1 MALLATP
8 SPIRSRQRSRGKRTR
23 ARLSASSSVNPGR
36 SPSTQLAD
44 AVSPVP
50 SNAGS
55 SNVAFRGNRASILR
69 NRSSIDRRWAAA
81 LRFSSSALIFSLASF
96 SFLLLWLLS
105 GYLFLSSG
113 NPIDHGS
120 EPSVARTRPEC
131 SAVPR
136 ARVSSSLSLS
146 GMNRPSRASLIASLR
161 AWMGRGFSWCLW
173 L

>member
-1 MALLATP
+1 MCSSDLYP
-8 SPIRSRQRSRGKRTR
+8 DRSHKRRKEKEANEKIKAEEEKRR
-23 ARLSASSSVNPGR
+23 A
-36 SPSTQLAD
+36 
-44 AVSPVP
+44 
-50 SNAGS
+50 
-55 SNVAFRGNRASILR
+55 
-69 NRSSIDRRWAAA
+69 IDRRWAAA

-146 GMNRPSRASLIASLR
+146 GMNRPSRASLFAFLR
-161 AWMGRGFSWCLW
+161 ASMGRGFSWCLW
-173 L
+173 LYMHNPSASNVPPCP